1 MLNIRKEFN
10 RKKTEFGIK
19 KQSLQNKELYYF
31 CPRFKSYKMKYR
43 LLSKEQFEALHQEFS
58 NFLATNGIDKK
69 KWDAMKASEPKKVIG
84 FLEKF
89 SDIVW
94 ENVLNK
100 TQFLEHFSKD
110 SLNLFHCTLNS
121 IDRIVVRVEKNDFDF
136 EKPEDFTWFVDHSND
151 SSIKYFKGTKDY
163 NESRNEE
170 LFSIIEQGAVLGDGK
185 LYSSINQL
193 IKSSN

>member
-1 MLNIRKEFN
+1 
-10 RKKTEFGIK
+10 
-19 KQSLQNKELYYF
+19 
-31 CPRFKSYKMKYR
+31 MKYR
-43 LLSKEQFEALHQEFS
+43 LLSKEQFEALHQEFA
-58 NFLATNGIDKK
+58 NFLATNGIDKEKWENMK
-69 KWDAMKASEPKKVIG
+69 KTESKKVIG

-110 SLNLFHCTLNS
+110 SLNLFHCKLNS
-121 IDRIVVRVEKNDFDF
+121 IDRIVVRVEKPGFDF
-136 EKPEDFTWFVDHSND
+136 EKPDDFTWFIDHSND
-151 SSIKYFKGTKDY
+151 PLIKYFKGTKDY
-163 NESRNEE
+163 NGSRNEE

-185 LYSSINQL
+185 LFTSVNQL